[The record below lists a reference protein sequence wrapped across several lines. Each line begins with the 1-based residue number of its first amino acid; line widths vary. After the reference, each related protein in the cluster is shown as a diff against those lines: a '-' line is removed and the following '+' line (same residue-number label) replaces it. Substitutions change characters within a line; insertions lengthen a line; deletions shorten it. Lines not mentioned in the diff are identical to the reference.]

1 MATEDERVAEALSFI
16 EENKAAILNYNKSV
30 LSKPGLKLFKFT
42 IGPYRHL
49 EKQWGTPWLH
59 LFVVAKSK
67 AEAIRLKK
75 ASDKKCDPKLTIRAR
90 RHKWFVVPF
99 EIGDVVLA

>member
-1 MATEDERVAEALSFI
+1 MRECKLSLARC
-16 EENKAAILNYNKSV
+16 NAAIKAHNKEV

-42 IGPYRHL
+42 IGPYQFL
-49 EKQWGTPWLH
+49 EREWGTPWLH

-75 ASDKKCDPKLTIRAR
+75 AGDARCIGTIRSR
-90 RHKWFVVPF
+90 RHKWFVTPF
-99 EIGDVVLA
+99 NVGEVVLA